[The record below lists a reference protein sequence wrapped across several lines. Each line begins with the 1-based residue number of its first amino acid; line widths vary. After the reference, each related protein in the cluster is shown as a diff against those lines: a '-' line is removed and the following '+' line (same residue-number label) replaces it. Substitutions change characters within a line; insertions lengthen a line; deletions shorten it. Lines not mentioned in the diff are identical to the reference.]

1 MDKNA
6 IGRMIEGLSI
16 VHECYKKAY
25 LANGCTTENAKK
37 MMEKIFQDTWK
48 NLQKELKG
56 FL

>member
-1 MDKNA
+1 MDKNS

-25 LANGCTTENAKK
+25 LANGCTTENAKN